1 MWRCTVCQHV
11 GLERTPPVKC
21 PVCDSASEKFV
32 DYKPPVGGVKTWQN
46 LRDAFVG
53 ESQAHF
59 RDLAFARQATI
70 DELPQ
75 IAKLFRAIAAAE
87 EVHAYNSLR
96 YLGLVRDTQ
105 ENIDTAFQRENLA
118 ETKMYPKFIADANE
132 EDAPEVAL
140 SFSQARDVDGV
151 HGKLYQKAAQHLTVD
166 TETTYYVCQV
176 CGYVSDGV
184 LPDQCPI
191 CGAPKT
197 KFKTVD

>member
-11 GLERTPPVKC
+11 GLEGTPPDKC
-21 PVCDSASEKFV
+21 PVCDSTKEKFT
-32 DYKPPVGGVKTWQN
+32 DYKPPVGGAKTWQN

-59 RDLAFARQATI
+59 RDLAFARQAVAE
-70 DELPQ
+70 ELPQ
-75 IAKLFRAIAAAE
+75 IGKLFRAIAAAE

-105 ENIDTAFQRENLA
+105 ANIETAFQRENLA

-132 EDAPEVAL
+132 EDAPDVAL

-151 HGKLYQKAAQHLTVD
+151 HGKLYQKAAQHLMAEK
-166 TETTYYVCQV
+166 ETTYYVCQV
-176 CGYVSDGV
+176 CGYVSDCY

-191 CGAPKT
+191 CAAPKE
-197 KFKTVD
+197 KIKTVD

>member
-11 GLERTPPVKC
+11 GLERTPPERC
-21 PVCDSASEKFV
+21 PVCDSTKEKFT
-32 DYKPPVGGVKTWQN
+32 DYKPPVGGVKTWQH

-59 RDLAFARQATI
+59 RDLAFARQAVSE
-70 DELPQ
+70 ELPQ
-75 IAKLFRAIAAAE
+75 IGKLFRAIAAAE

-96 YLGLVRDTQ
+96 FLGLVRDTQ
-105 ENIDTAFQRENLA
+105 SNIETAFQRENLA

-132 EDAPEVAL
+132 EDAPDVAV

-151 HGKLYQKAAQHLTVD
+151 HGKLYQKAAQHLMAEK
-166 TETTYYVCQV
+166 ETTYYVCQV
-176 CGYVSDGV
+176 CGYVSDGY

-191 CGAPKT
+191 CGAPKE

>member
-11 GLERTPPVKC
+11 GLEGTPPDKC
-21 PVCDSASEKFV
+21 PVCDSTKEKFT
-32 DYKPPVGGVKTWQN
+32 DYKPPVGGAKTWQN

-59 RDLAFARQATI
+59 RDLAFARQAVAE
-70 DELPQ
+70 ELPQ
-75 IAKLFRAIAAAE
+75 IGKLFRAIAAAE

-105 ENIDTAFQRENLA
+105 ANIETAFQRENLA

-132 EDAPEVAL
+132 EDAPDVAL

-151 HGKLYQKAAQHLTVD
+151 HGKLYQKAAQHLMAEK
-166 TETTYYVCQV
+166 ETTYYVCQV
-176 CGYVSDGV
+176 CGYVSDGY

-191 CGAPKT
+191 CGAPKE

>member
-1 MWRCTVCQHV
+1 M
-11 GLERTPPVKC
+11 
-21 PVCDSASEKFV
+21 
-32 DYKPPVGGVKTWQN
+32 GGAKTWQN

-59 RDLAFARQATI
+59 RDLAFARQAVAE
-70 DELPQ
+70 ELPQ
-75 IAKLFRAIAAAE
+75 IGKLFRAIAAAE

-105 ENIDTAFQRENLA
+105 ANIETAFQRENLA

-132 EDAPEVAL
+132 EDAPDVAL

-151 HGKLYQKAAQHLTVD
+151 HGKLYQKAAQHLMAEK
-166 TETTYYVCQV
+166 ETTYYVCQV
-176 CGYVSDGV
+176 CGYVSDGY

-191 CGAPKT
+191 CGAPKE